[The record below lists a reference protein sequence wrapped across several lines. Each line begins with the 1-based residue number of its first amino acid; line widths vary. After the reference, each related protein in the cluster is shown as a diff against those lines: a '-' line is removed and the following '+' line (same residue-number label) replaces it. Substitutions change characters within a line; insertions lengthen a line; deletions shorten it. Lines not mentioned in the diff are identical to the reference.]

1 MYITGAIGLL
11 LVVVV
16 VELEMGIAKYMTNYL
31 SSIVSYKF
39 GNLYIYCNYC
49 KLCNY
54 HNLHIYC
61 NYCKLCNY
69 HNLHIYHNNHLYKLY
84 NQFDRDNQL
93 KNLYN
98 HSNQYK
104 FDILYTKYS
113 YYSSRNFD
121 KD

>member
-1 MYITGAIGLL
+1 MIVMMYLIGAFCL
-11 LVVVV
+11 LVIVEAA
-16 VELEMGIAKYMTNYL
+16 ELETVNNAQALLNCL
-31 SSIVSYKF
+31 NSIVSYKF
-39 GNLYIYCNYC
+39 GNLY
-49 KLCNY
+49 
-54 HNLHIYC
+54 IYC

-113 YYSSRNFD
+113 YYSSHSFD